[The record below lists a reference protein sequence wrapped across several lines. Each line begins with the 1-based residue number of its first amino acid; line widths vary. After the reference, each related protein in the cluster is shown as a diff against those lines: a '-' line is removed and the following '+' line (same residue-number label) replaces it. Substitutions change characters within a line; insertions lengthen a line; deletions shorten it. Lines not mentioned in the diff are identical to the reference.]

1 MSCGS
6 FHRSTLVFFSML
18 FHYNVFKD
26 SVSVSTSCLFCF
38 HGDGFYLKTLEMC
51 LVIGFMLLC
60 LYIIF
65 ASWHCDCLNSQPFVF
80 TKTCFFL
87 EHFAF
92 PFAHNTLT
100 KWIFKY
106 SVHFGQWGK
115 ELQHFPY
122 HISAVFYQHTH
133 KCEQAHAHKI
143 IPTSLPEICSYRP
156 DILLCLRLHWQ
167 CFIATLEACLT
178 YKRHTDL
185 HMTINVGNFLQ
196 QRLIQVDW

>member
-1 MSCGS
+1 MSS
-6 FHRSTLVFFSML
+6 RTLSVCPLVVYSAFRWIL
-18 FHYNVFKD
+18 FEDFGNVSRYWIHASVLVHNFCVLTLWLFEFPTLSVYKD
-26 SVSVSTSCLFCF
+26 
-38 HGDGFYLKTLEMC
+38 M
-51 LVIGFMLLC
+51 
-60 LYIIF
+60 
-65 ASWHCDCLNSQPFVF
+65 
-80 TKTCFFL
+80 CFFL